1 MTAAPPPAARPPR
14 WYEDYP
20 EGMVQT
26 LGGFDVDEAEVIAF
40 ATRYDPQPF
49 HIDREAA
56 RDSPY
61 GGLIASGWHTAAMM
75 MRLLADHYLHPASSM
90 GSPGID
96 ELRWI
101 RPVRPGQ
108 RMTVRATVLT
118 ARRSA
123 SKPDRGLVHT
133 LFEVLDP
140 DGEVAMKATAMNL
153 LRVRPAT
160 DPTHEDRR

>member
-1 MTAAPPPAARPPR
+1 MNVAASPATDRPPR

-20 EGMVQT
+20 QGAVQI
-26 LGGFDVDEAEVIAF
+26 LGSFDVDEAEVIAF

-49 HIDREAA
+49 HIDPVAA
-56 RDSPY
+56 RQSPY
-61 GGLIASGWHTAAMM
+61 GGLIASGWHTASMM

-108 RMTVRATVLT
+108 RMTVRATVLE

-123 SKPDRGLVHT
+123 SKPDRGLVRT
-133 LFEVLDP
+133 LFEVVGP

-153 LRVRPAT
+153 LRVKPA
-160 DPTHEDRR
+160 D